1 MKICVMISGSGT
13 NLQSLIDA
21 SKEGFFRSKIELVAS
36 NKENAYG
43 LERAKNE
50 DIETYIIKSEEEFI
64 NKLQEKDIDL
74 IVMAGYLKVIGT
86 DLIEKYKGRIINIH
100 PSLLPSYGGKGMYGL
115 KVHEAVLRNN
125 EKITGAT
132 VHHVTEDVDEGPVI
146 ISESIYI
153 DYEKVKSPEDLQK
166 EVLEIEHN
174 ILKKAIK
181 HLEKL

>member
-1 MKICVMISGSGT
+1 MISGSGT

-21 SKEGFFRSKIELVAS
+21 RKEDYFRSKIVLVAS
-36 NKENAYG
+36 NNEDAYG
-43 LERAKNE
+43 LERARNE
-50 DIETYIIKSEEEFI
+50 EIETFIIKSEEEFMK
-64 NKLQEKDIDL
+64 KLEETNIDI
-74 IVMAGYLKVIGT
+74 IVMAGYLKIIG
-86 DLIEKYKGRIINIH
+86 DEIIEKYKGKIINIH

-115 KVHEAVLRNN
+115 KVHEEVLKNH

-132 VHHVTEDVDEGPVI
+132 VHHVTEDIDEGPVI